1 MIVLQEKI
9 QTLCHFRDTRI
20 SCYWLA
26 MTIWLAAIFVLS
38 AQPTWTTSQ
47 AWMLITPIRKSAHVL
62 EFAVLTGLV
71 WKALKYV
78 EERSAWFGKMA
89 RYRTWTA
96 SLLPLLYAISDE
108 MHQYFVPNRQ
118 AQVMD
123 VVIDTVGIFLALAVI
138 ELWQKKRRSLAP
150 QKLFLNS

>member
-1 MIVLQEKI
+1 MLQKKI
-9 QTLCHFRDTRI
+9 QTLCHFRKTRI
-20 SCYWLA
+20 SCYGLA
-26 MTIWLAAIFVLS
+26 ITIWLAAIFALS
-38 AQPTWTTSQ
+38 AQPTWTSSQ
-47 AWMLITPIRKSAHVL
+47 AWMLITPIRKSAHAL

-71 WKALKYV
+71 WQALRYI

-96 SLLPLLYAISDE
+96 LLLPLLYAISDE

-123 VVIDTVGIFLALAVI
+123 VLIDTVGIFLALAVI
-138 ELWQKKRRSLAP
+138 ELLQKKQWSLAP